1 MATFVVLMGMQG
13 AGKGTQAKILAE
25 SLDLPHVSTGVMFR
39 NHIQNITPLGLE
51 AQQYLDKGLLVPDDL
66 TIRMLKERV
75 SESDATNGVI
85 LDGFPRNVSQ
95 AQALD
100 NLLSVSIVPYLV
112 IGKQEAMARLGGRMI
127 CSKDDSHHNG
137 GYNINDPELKPKAEG
152 ICDVCGAPL
161 IVRKDDT
168 PEAIK
173 KRIELYETET
183 TPVLNYY
190 REKGL
195 LKEINAEQPVE
206 AVSADL
212 TNAIQARVV

>member
-13 AGKGTQAKILAE
+13 AGKGTQAKTLAA
-25 SLDLPHVSTGVMFR
+25 SLHLPHVTSGGMFR
-39 NHIQNITPLGLE
+39 NHIENGTPLGQE
-51 AQQYLDKGLLVPDDL
+51 AKQYLDKGLLVPDDL
-66 TIRMLKERV
+66 TIRMIKERV
-75 SESDATNGVI
+75 SEPDAVNGVI
-85 LDGFPRNVSQ
+85 LDGFPRNVPQ

-112 IGKQEAMARLGGRMI
+112 ISKEAAMDRLGGRMI
-127 CSKDDSHHNG
+127 CSKDDGHHNG
-137 GYNINDPELKPKAEG
+137 GYNVNDPKLKPKVEG
-152 ICDVCGAPL
+152 VCDICGAPL

-168 PEAIK
+168 PDAIK

-212 TNAIQARVV
+212 TNAIKARAV

>member
-13 AGKGTQAKILAE
+13 AGKGTQAQALSQAL
-25 SLDLPHVSTGVMFR
+25 SLPHVTSGGMFR
-39 NHIQNITPLGLE
+39 ENISKETPIGLE
-51 AQQYLDKGLLVPDDL
+51 AKHYLDKGLLVPNDV
-66 TIRMLKERV
+66 TIRMIKERLAQP
-75 SESDATNGVI
+75 DAANGVI
-85 LDGFPRNVSQ
+85 LDGFPRTV
-95 AQALD
+95 AQAEALD
-100 NLLSVSIVPYLV
+100 KLMNVTIVPYFV
-112 IGKQEAMARLGGRMI
+112 ISKEEAMERLGGRMV
-127 CSKDDSHHNG
+127 CSKNDQHNG
-137 GYNINDPELKPKAEG
+137 GYNKKDRQPKVEG
-152 ICDVCGAPL
+152 VCDVCGAPL

-168 PEAIK
+168 PDAIK

-212 TNAIQARVV
+212 TNAIRARAV

>member
-13 AGKGTQAKILAE
+13 AGKGTQAEALAE
-25 SLDLPHVSTGVMFR
+25 SLHLPHVTSGGMFR
-39 NHIQNITPLGLE
+39 SHIENKTPLGLE
-51 AQQYLDKGLLVPDDL
+51 AQQYLDKGLLVPDEL
-66 TIRMLKERV
+66 TIRMIKERV
-75 SESDATNGVI
+75 SQPDAVNGVI
-85 LDGFPRNVSQ
+85 LDGFPRNVPQ

-100 NLLSVSIVPYLV
+100 GLLNVTIVPYLV
-112 IGKQEAMARLGGRMI
+112 INKDVAMERLGGRMV
-127 CSKDDSHHNG
+127 CSKNDQHNG
-137 GYNINDPELKPKAEG
+137 GYNKNDPERSPKVEG
-152 ICDVCGAPL
+152 VCDVCGATL

-212 TNAIQARVV
+212 TNAIQARAV